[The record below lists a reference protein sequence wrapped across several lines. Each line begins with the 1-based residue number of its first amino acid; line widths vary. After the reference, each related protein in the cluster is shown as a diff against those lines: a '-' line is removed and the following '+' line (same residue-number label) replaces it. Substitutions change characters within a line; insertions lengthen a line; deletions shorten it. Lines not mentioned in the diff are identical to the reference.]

1 MIFEIAQIEVKP
13 GKEAEFEQGVA
24 KAAPL
29 FKSAKGCHGMRL
41 LKSIEQPTH
50 YSLVVTWETLEDHT
64 VHFRNSDAFPQW
76 RALVG
81 ECFAAPPNVGHV
93 TEALIGF

>member
-13 GKEAEFEQGVA
+13 GTEAAFEQGVT

-29 FKSAKGCHGMRL
+29 FKGAKGCHGMRL
-41 LKSIEQPTH
+41 LKSIEAPTH
-50 YSLVVTWETLEDHT
+50 YSLVVTWETLENHT
-64 VHFRNSDAFPQW
+64 VDFRNSEAFMQW
-76 RALVG
+76 RALVSD
-81 ECFAAPPNVGHV
+81 CFAAPPNVHHV

>member
-13 GKEAEFEQGVA
+13 GREADFEQGVA

-29 FKSAKGCHGMRL
+29 FKNSKGCHGMRL
-41 LKSIEQPTH
+41 LKSIEEPTH

-64 VHFRNSDAFPQW
+64 VHFRNSEAFTQW
-76 RALVG
+76 RSLVSDT
-81 ECFAAPPNVGHV
+81 FAKAPNVGHV
-93 TEALIGF
+93 AEALIGF

>member
-13 GKEAEFEQGVA
+13 GTEAAFEQGVA

-29 FKSAKGCHGMRL
+29 FKGSKGCHGMRL

-64 VHFRNSDAFPQW
+64 VHFRNSEAFQQW
-76 RALVG
+76 RALVSD
-81 ECFAAPPNVGHV
+81 CFAAPPNVGHV
-93 TEALIGF
+93 TEVLIGF

>member
-13 GKEAEFEQGVA
+13 GTEAAFEQGVA
-24 KAAPL
+24 KAASL
-29 FKSAKGCHGMRL
+29 FKGSKGCHGMRL

-64 VHFRNSDAFPQW
+64 VHFRNSEAFQQW
-76 RALVG
+76 RALVSD
-81 ECFAAPPNVGHV
+81 CFAAPPNVGHV